1 MRCRAQRAERFGL
14 NKPSEEDAKKA
25 ERAKRFAAPAE
36 CVQLPPAPCCWSRVN
51 LALWFTGLG
60 ARSPEEEARR
70 KARAERFGIK
80 EILDDRAA
88 N

>member
-1 MRCRAQRAERFGL
+1 
-14 NKPSEEDAKKA
+14 
-25 ERAKRFAAPAE
+25 
-36 CVQLPPAPCCWSRVN
+36 VH
-51 LALWFTGLG
+51 
-60 ARSPEEEARR
+60 SPEEEARR

>member
-1 MRCRAQRAERFGL
+1 M
-14 NKPSEEDAKKA
+14 NKPSEEDTKKA

-36 CVQLPPAPCCWSRVN
+36 CVVVPSPAPLSSVTNKLGRCADVI
-51 LALWFTGLG
+51 G